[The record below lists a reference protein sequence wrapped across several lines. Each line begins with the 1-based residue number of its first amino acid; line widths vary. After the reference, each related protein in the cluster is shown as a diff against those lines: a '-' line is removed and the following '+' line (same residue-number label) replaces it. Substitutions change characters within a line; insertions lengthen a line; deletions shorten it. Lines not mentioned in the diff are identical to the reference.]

1 MFLHGTKIPKVQ
13 CIFPFSFCNF
23 CPSLNKKGVQN
34 FCSRTKHFGCFGDM
48 KFFLVPKTQKNRTVA
63 FAQITTFPFASCN
76 YFICFVHNQYKLM
89 NYMYPFFL
97 LKLSF
102 IFRLQHL
109 EGGKTMLICKL
120 QIPLFLIH
128 RFF

>member
-1 MFLHGTKIPKVQ
+1 MVPRYQKYNA
-13 CIFPFSFCNF
+13 SFHSLFAIF
-23 CPSLNKKGVQN
+23 CPSLNKKGVQK

-63 FAQITTFPFASCN
+63 FAQITTFPIASCN